1 MSRALEA
8 QSLNN
13 WTAREV
19 PEWQNSSLTS
29 AQAFSVFSRFLTRV
43 VEVTE
48 LQRHEKHMRDPA
60 TASENRDSN
69 ATPAGSTHRS
79 SPPGD
84 QKKKKKEKHMRLT
97 TRHCRVKGD
106 NTRPHRVFTKRD
118 PRGGPNSRHLQ
129 PTLHS
134 SA

>member
-48 LQRHEKHMRDPA
+48 LQRHEKHMR
-60 TASENRDSN
+60 
-69 ATPAGSTHRS
+69 
-79 SPPGD
+79 
-84 QKKKKKEKHMRLT
+84 LT